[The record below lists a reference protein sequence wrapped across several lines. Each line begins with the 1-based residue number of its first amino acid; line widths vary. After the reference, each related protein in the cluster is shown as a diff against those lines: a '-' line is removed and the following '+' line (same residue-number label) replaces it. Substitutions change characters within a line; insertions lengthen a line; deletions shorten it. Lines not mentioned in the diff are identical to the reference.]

1 MKNRKIYKGVCL
13 CLCMK
18 GKEQAKP
25 DEDSNVAQEGEVIQA
40 PLFLTNNQR

>member
-1 MKNRKIYKGVCL
+1 MKNRKVYKGNSINII
-13 CLCMK
+13 MK

-40 PLFLTNNQR
+40 PLFLT